1 MSFNKVFRISVLT
14 VSFLGLLSGCG
25 STPNEEKSKE
35 EKIHILTTFYPM
47 YEFAK
52 NVAGENADVELLIP
66 SNIEP
71 HDWEPSPK
79 DMAKIQNA
87 DMIIYNS
94 EHFETWVPDVEKNLT
109 ANDKPLFV
117 NASED
122 IELIEGIEEHEVEG
136 HKEDEHGH
144 EEESHEVDPHVWLSP
159 VLAQQEVQKITEA
172 FIKID
177 PNNKDIYEQNSKN
190 YIAKLAELDQLFKD
204 ELNNHAGSEMI
215 TQHAAFGYLTRE
227 YNIKQVPISG
237 ISPEAEPSPARLAE
251 LKKFA
256 KEHKINTIF
265 FEELASPKVAK
276 TLAAEIG
283 AKTDVLN
290 TLEGLSKEDQKK
302 GLNYI
307 EVMKKNLNSIEK
319 SFSQQ

>member
-1 MSFNKVFRISVLT
+1 MSLNKILKISVLT

-35 EKIHILTTFYPM
+35 KKIHILTTFYPM

-52 NVAGENADVELLIP
+52 NVAGDNADVELLIP

-94 EHFETWVPDVEKNLT
+94 KYFETWVPDVEKNLT

-122 IELIEGIEEHEVEG
+122 IELIDGIEEHEEEG
-136 HKEDEHGH
+136 HKEDEHGD

-159 VLAQQEVQKITEA
+159 VLAQQEVQKIAEA

-204 ELNNHAGSEMI
+204 KLKNHAGSEMI